1 MRHKVGK
8 RKLGLRTEQRM
19 ALLKGLVRSMV
30 RYDRID
36 TTVTR
41 AKEVQ
46 PLVEKMITL
55 TRDTNGIAARRHA
68 FRTLQDETLVKKLFD
83 EVGPRFTD
91 KNGGYTRITRI
102 GVRRGDA
109 VTVARLEY
117 ADE

>member
-1 MRHKVGK
+1 MRHKVSK

-19 ALLKGLVRSMV
+19 ALLNGLVRSMLV
-30 RYDRID
+30 SGHIQ

-41 AKEVQ
+41 AKEAQ
-46 PLVEKMITL
+46 PLIEKMITL
-55 TRDTNGIAARRHA
+55 TKDGSVASRRRA

-83 EVGPRFTD
+83 EVGPRFAD
-91 KNGGYTRITRI
+91 KRSGYTRITRV
-102 GVRRGDA
+102 GARRGDA